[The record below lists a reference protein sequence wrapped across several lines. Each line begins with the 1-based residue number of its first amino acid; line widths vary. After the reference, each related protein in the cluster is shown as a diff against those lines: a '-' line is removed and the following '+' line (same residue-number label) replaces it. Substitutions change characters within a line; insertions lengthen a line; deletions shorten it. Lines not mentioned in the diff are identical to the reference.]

1 MIVLYTIL
9 ITDEYRNIALTS
21 ISPDTFCTCVRN
33 HVEILTWMK
42 LENPHVILAIF
53 GTTPNFYEVV
63 ALLSRSFLAVYARTL
78 ERCIFIVQPNSFCIK

>member
-1 MIVLYTIL
+1 MFEHDMKIRVIWIFRENILLCKCGNIIMIVLYTIL

-42 LENPHVILAIF
+42 LENLMSYWPFLVPRPIF
-53 GTTPNFYEVV
+53 M
-63 ALLSRSFLAVYARTL
+63 
-78 ERCIFIVQPNSFCIK
+78 KW